1 MLIGILLFLIFYT
14 LLEIICIIICFD
26 ASRKN
31 QKVTIVDIFIV
42 GIKKLFGLFRPS
54 GIPVI
59 LLSAIFIPVSGLPI
73 FSGVLT
79 DFKIDLFEPKT
90 ISNTYDI
97 NISFI
102 LIMILITI
110 FSLFLM
116 LVLHFIIIEKKKF
129 FTAFREAIVLLK
141 NRKIKA
147 LTSVIIW
154 YFHYAFSNKK
164 IQISGWCSL
173 WGFEFM
179 RVITSYSIH
188 YTKLYEQ
195 KNINYT

>member
-1 MLIGILLFLIFYT
+1 M
-14 LLEIICIIICFD
+14 
-26 ASRKN
+26 
-31 QKVTIVDIFIV
+31 
-42 GIKKLFGLFRPS
+42 
-54 GIPVI
+54 
-59 LLSAIFIPVSGLPI
+59 SGLPI

-102 LIMILITI
+102 LTMIFITI

-116 LVLHFIIIEKKKF
+116 LVLHYIIIEKKKF

-154 YFHYAFSNKK
+154 YFLIA
-164 IQISGWCSL
+164 L
-173 WGFEFM
+173 
-179 RVITSYSIH
+179 
-188 YTKLYEQ
+188 
-195 KNINYT
+195 